1 MKKIQSIL
9 NRFILNE
16 HMHNTVR
23 LQFDYMHA
31 YIFIHNSKFAKY
43 IESNVSVYIKKN
55 VLVTYLKWMNKFMKN
70 HRNGVMPAIPYTY
83 FHSILDIFD
92 LRTTHV
98 L

>member
-31 YIFIHNSKFAKY
+31 YIFIHNSKIAKY

-55 VLVTYLKWMNKFMKN
+55 Y
-70 HRNGVMPAIPYTY
+70 
-83 FHSILDIFD
+83 
-92 LRTTHV
+92 
-98 L
+98 

>member
-31 YIFIHNSKFAKY
+31 YIFIHNSKIAKY
-43 IESNVSVYIKKN
+43 IESNVSVYLKKN
-55 VLVTYLKWMNKFMKN
+55 ISNISKMDEQIYEKPPEWSYACYSIYLF
-70 HRNGVMPAIPYTY
+70 
-83 FHSILDIFD
+83 S
-92 LRTTHV
+92 
-98 L
+98 